1 MIRWLLVRHGETE
14 WNKAEL
20 LQGHTDIALTAA
32 GRVQASA
39 LRERLRNLKLT
50 AAWSSDLG
58 RASETAALI
67 LKGNAVQAVATPLLR
82 EMSFGTWEGQTWKD
96 VCDEDSE
103 LMTQWLTVDPNFQ
116 PPEGETVNQLL
127 DRAQAFSEQARVAT
141 PEGTILVVAHGGTIR
156 ALALQLTGLP
166 IQYFRTLESVG
177 SASVSIVTTD
187 DAGGQIELWNDVS
200 HYRGLT

>member
-1 MIRWLLVRHGETE
+1 MIRWMLVRHGVTE
-14 WNKAEL
+14 WNQAEL
-20 LQGHTDIALTAA
+20 IQGHTDIALTAA
-32 GRVQASA
+32 GRVQATA

-50 AAWSSDLG
+50 AAWTSDLT

-67 LKGNAVQAVATPLLR
+67 LKGKAVRAVATPLLR
-82 EMSFGTWEGQTWKD
+82 ELSFGLWEGRTWKD
-96 VCDEDSE
+96 VGDEDPES
-103 LMTQWLTVDPNFQ
+103 LSQWLTVDPNYQ

-127 DRAQAFSEQARVAT
+127 DRVQAFIEQARVAT

-166 IQYFRTLESVG
+166 IQYFRTFESVG
-177 SASVSIVTTD
+177 SASVSIVTSD
-187 DAGGQIELWNDVS
+187 DGGGQIELWNDVS